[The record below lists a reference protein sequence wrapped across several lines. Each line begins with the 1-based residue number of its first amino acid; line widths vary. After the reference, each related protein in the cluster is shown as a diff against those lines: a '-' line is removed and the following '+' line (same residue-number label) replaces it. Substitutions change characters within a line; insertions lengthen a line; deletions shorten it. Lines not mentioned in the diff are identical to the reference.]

1 MWNVLA
7 YHIPLDMMNS
17 KLDCESVSQ
26 ESRYYNK
33 QCRCIKSNKTLV
45 RQYAINKDTNLVC
58 KSFIYSFPKIKQR
71 SQLFFTQ
78 FPSRQTGVNR
88 CGMTSTSWQ
97 HRIGLQS
104 FFNKSCTQTAGSFC
118 LVTWLRL
125 MDVYFAKTVLDE
137 REKHDMHRNYTV
149 REMILFTDTL
159 NKNWKHSISVRSNR
173 KKKTLFEWS

>member
-1 MWNVLA
+1 MCIKQQTKTFVFIQEQVMLVYNLCVCNTFILNKWSIQDVSIQSA
-7 YHIPLDMMNS
+7 KHYVDSLDMMMNS

-97 HRIGLQS
+97 HRIGLH
-104 FFNKSCTQTAGSFC
+104 FTKSLFSTKVANFY
-118 LVTWLRL
+118 
-125 MDVYFAKTVLDE
+125 VYVYDCIWIYEL
-137 REKHDMHRNYTV
+137 
-149 REMILFTDTL
+149 L
-159 NKNWKHSISVRSNR
+159 
-173 KKKTLFEWS
+173 

>member
-97 HRIGLQS
+97 HRIGLHFTKSLFSTKVVHKLQAHSALLPDYALWMYTLQKQFWMKEENNMTCTVTILYVRWS
-104 FFNKSCTQTAGSFC
+104 F
-118 LVTWLRL
+118 LL
-125 MDVYFAKTVLDE
+125 
-137 REKHDMHRNYTV
+137 
-149 REMILFTDTL
+149 TL
-159 NKNWKHSISVRSNR
+159 
-173 KKKTLFEWS
+173 